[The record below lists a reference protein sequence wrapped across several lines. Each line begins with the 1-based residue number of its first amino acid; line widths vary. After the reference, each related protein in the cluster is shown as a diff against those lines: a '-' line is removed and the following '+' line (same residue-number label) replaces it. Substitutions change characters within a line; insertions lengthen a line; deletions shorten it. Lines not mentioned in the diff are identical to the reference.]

1 MTEVKNEQKKRE
13 KVQLKGELQD
23 VEAIYGLI
31 EKNNMTHKEFLKLTL
46 TAVSKELESKGAGEL
61 NFASDIE
68 EINQHMMR
76 VYGVLGS
83 MTERAKA
90 AMDSKTEHLEQQ
102 IKEKEEAFQK
112 LQVETETKVNEY
124 DEKTKEQQEEI
135 KALKEQLKEERE
147 GNKKLKQQLKESK
160 EENEKLEEDNSQ
172 LLKSVTMVR
181 EVMDRLGKENKTLTA
196 TVEKNKKTV
205 EENKELKKE
214 KEQLTKQTIE
224 QTKEIEK
231 LKEDSKK
238 DVEMAKLLVKTEY
251 MNQINEL
258 NQKHFEQMN
267 QLRNEQAKEKTEE
280 KKEEPVKEE
289 VKPAEK
295 KEEEKPVEEK
305 KEEPVKEDKTTTAAV
320 KEDKKK
326 AATTGNKRAQNQKP
340 VQNSEPK
347 TK

>member
-68 EINQHMMR
+68 EINQHMLR
-76 VYGVLGS
+76 VYGVLGN
-83 MTERAKA
+83 MTDRAKA

-102 IKEKEEAFQK
+102 VKEKEEAFQK

-124 DEKTKEQQEEI
+124 DEKAKEQQEEI

-147 GNKKLKQQLKESK
+147 GSKKLKQQLKDSK
-160 EENEKLEEDNSQ
+160 EENEKLEEENSQ
-172 LLKSVTMVR
+172 LLKSVTVVR
-181 EVMDRLGKENKTLTA
+181 EVMDKLGKENKELTA
-196 TVEKNKKTV
+196 AVEKNKKTV

-231 LKEDSKK
+231 LKDDSKK

-267 QLRNEQAKEKTEE
+267 QLRNEQTKEKTEE
-280 KKEEPVKEE
+280 KKEELVKEE
-289 VKPAEK
+289 V
-295 KEEEKPVEEK
+295 KPVEEK
-305 KEEPVKEDKTTTAAV
+305 KEELVKEKEEKTVVAKQ
-320 KEDKKK
+320 KE
-326 AATTGNKRAQNQKP
+326 ATGTGNKRVKNQKP
-340 VQNSEPK
+340 VQKEESKNE
-347 TK
+347 

>member
-13 KVQLKGELQD
+13 KVQLKGELHD
-23 VEAIYGLI
+23 VEAVYDLI
-31 EKNNMTHKEFLKLTL
+31 EKNGMTHKEFLKLTVA
-46 TAVSKELESKGAGEL
+46 AVTKELEEKGAEEL

-68 EINQHMMR
+68 EINQHMIR
-76 VYGVLGS
+76 IYGVLGS

-90 AMDSKTEHLEQQ
+90 AMDSKTEHLQQ
-102 IKEKEEAFQK
+102 QVKEKEEAFQK
-112 LQVETETKVNEY
+112 LQTETEAKVNEY

-135 KALKEQLKEERE
+135 KALKEKLKEEQE
-147 GNKKLKQQLKESK
+147 GSKKLKQQLKDSK
-160 EENEKLEEDNSQ
+160 EENEKLEEENSQ
-172 LLKSVTMVR
+172 LLKSVTVVR
-181 EVMDRLGKENKTLTA
+181 EVMDKLGKENKELTA
-196 TVEKNKKTV
+196 AVEKNKKTV

-231 LKEDSKK
+231 LKDDSKK

-267 QLRNEQAKEKTEE
+267 QLRNEQTKEKTE
-280 KKEEPVKEE
+280 
-289 VKPAEK
+289 EK

-326 AATTGNKRAQNQKP
+326 APTGTGNKRDRNQKT
-340 VQNSEPK
+340 VQKEELK
-347 TK
+347 TE